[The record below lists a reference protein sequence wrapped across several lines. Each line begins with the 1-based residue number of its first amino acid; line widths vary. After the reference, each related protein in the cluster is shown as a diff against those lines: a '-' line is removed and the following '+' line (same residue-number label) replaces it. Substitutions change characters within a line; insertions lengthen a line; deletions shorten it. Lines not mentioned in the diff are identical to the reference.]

1 MAETTITPVILCGGA
16 GTRLWPV
23 SRVSYPKQFSAL
35 MGQGSLFQQTVARF
49 QSSGFARPLIVTG
62 DQFRF
67 IVVEQLAQNRV
78 DPCAI
83 LVEPS
88 ARNTAPAILSAAL
101 WLAARD
107 PDALLLVLPSD
118 HVIPDNEAFRRT
130 VMAGQAAAQSG
141 RIVTFG
147 ITPTR
152 PETGYGYLELDA
164 PPVPDYP
171 VALRSFVEKPQ
182 AATAQALLDG
192 GQHLWNA
199 GIFLASAKSL
209 IAAFAAH
216 APDMLPDARAAV
228 EDAVADLGLT
238 RLAADPW
245 NRLRDVSIDYAI
257 MEHAQDLMAVPYAG
271 RWSDLGGWEA
281 VWLES
286 GPDAAGNVTT
296 GGAIAMECSG
306 SLLRSDAATMA
317 VVGIGLTDTIVVAM
331 PDAVLVA
338 DKSRAQE
345 VKAAVAALKAAGRIQ
360 ATDFPRDHRP
370 WGWFESLTLG
380 PRFQVKRICVK
391 PGGALSLQSHHHRAE
406 HWIVV
411 EGTARVTIADTVR
424 LLSENESVYVP
435 LGAIHRLENPG
446 KVPVMLIEVQTGI
459 YLGEDDIL
467 RYDDIYART

>member
-1 MAETTITPVILCGGA
+1 
-16 GTRLWPV
+16 
-23 SRVSYPKQFSAL
+23 
-35 MGQGSLFQQTVARF
+35 MGEGSLFQQTVSRVRAP
-49 QSSGFARPLIVTG
+49 GFDRPVVVTG

-67 IVVEQLAQNRV
+67 IVVEQLAQRQT
-78 DPCAI
+78 DPLAI

-101 WLAARD
+101 WLAQRD
-107 PDALLLVLPSD
+107 PAALVLVLPSD
-118 HVIPDNEAFRRT
+118 HVIPDDVAFRHA
-130 VMAGQAAAQSG
+130 VMAGMDPAISG

-152 PETGYGYLELDA
+152 PETGYGYLELGAQPEADA
-164 PPVPDYP
+164 PVP
-171 VALRSFVEKPQ
+171 LRSFVEKPD
-182 AATAQALLDG
+182 AVTAQALLEG

-199 GIFLASAKSL
+199 GIFLASAQSL
-209 IAAFAAH
+209 IDAFAAH

-228 EDAVADLGLT
+228 AEAEADLGLT
-238 RLAADPW
+238 RLALAPW
-245 NRLRDVSIDYAI
+245 ERLRDISIDYAI
-257 MEHAQDLMAVPYAG
+257 MEQAKDLMAVPYSG

-286 GPDAAGNVTT
+286 VPDSAGNVTG
-296 GGAIAMECSG
+296 GGAIAMDCTG
-306 SLLRSDAATMA
+306 SLLRSDTQGMA
-317 VVGIGLTDTIVVAM
+317 VVGIGLTDMIVVAM
-331 PDAVLVA
+331 ADAVLVA
-338 DKSRAQE
+338 DKSRAQD
-345 VKAAVAALKAAGRIQ
+345 VKAAVTALMAAGSKQ

-411 EGTARVTIADTVR
+411 EGTARVTIGDTQR

-435 LGAIHRLENPG
+435 LGAVHRLENPG
-446 KVPVMLIEVQTGI
+446 KVPVMLIEVQTGT

-467 RYDDIYART
+467 RYDDIYARR